1 MKSKKQGA
9 LLPWLRLLIAALF
22 LFAVAGIASAG
33 ATFNNFTGPT
43 WLNPGYR
50 WTVDASLTNPDKQV
64 CIEYSVNGGAL
75 TASQCSCA
83 GAGCPDVGAWTCT
96 IPSNFPSS
104 SIAWRVGSWTAGGGG
119 SCGAEQNLAGSGTT
133 TTGPNAV
140 ALSRFDVARSDAG
153 WQMAVIALLGLVGLG
168 GGLWWARKGGAGV

>member
-1 MKSKKQGA
+1 MKTTKQGV
-9 LLPWLRLLIAALF
+9 PPRWLRLLIAALF

-83 GAGCPDVGAWTCT
+83 GAGCPDVA
-96 IPSNFPSS
+96 
-104 SIAWRVGSWTAGGGG
+104 
-119 SCGAEQNLAGSGTT
+119 